1 MPTSPFAELRQRS
14 FRFGIDVIQ
23 FCRTLPA
30 TWEAR
35 RVGEQLFRAGTSV
48 GANYFAATQRRSAAD
63 FIAKIALVVEEADEC
78 RYWLALLKYSGINDS
93 ATRLRLAQES
103 RELLLIFGAS
113 LATARENA
121 RMRRAVKSDERRIK
135 RN

>member
-1 MPTSPFAELRQRS
+1 MPPAPFADLRQRS
-14 FRFGIDVIQ
+14 FRFSIDVIQ

-48 GANYFAATQRRSAAD
+48 GANYFAATQRRSDAD

-78 RYWLALLKYSGINDS
+78 RYWLALLKYSGIHDS
-93 ATRLRLAQES
+93 ITRVKLARES

-121 RMRRAVKSDERRIK
+121 RMRRAVKAEARRQRRK
-135 RN
+135 

>member
-14 FRFGIDVIQ
+14 FRFSLDIIQ
-23 FCRTLPA
+23 YCRTLPG

-35 RVGEQLFRAGTSV
+35 RIGEQLFRAGTSV
-48 GANYFAATQRRSAAD
+48 GANYFAATQRRSDAD
-63 FIAKIALVVEEADEC
+63 FIAKIALVVEEVDEC

-93 ATRLRLAQES
+93 IIRFKLAQES

-113 LATARENA
+113 LATARANA
-121 RMRRAVKSDERRIK
+121 KARKAVKADRHRARR
-135 RN
+135 N